1 MYCCLFILSCDKKL
15 LSLAFAMEWEE
26 NKILEPRPL
35 VLHIFE
41 LAYTVNFFLTLLLF
55 GLFFLAKE
63 EITHELSYLVYSG
76 VFTEL
81 LQQMQLKGL
90 QVSNQLP
97 SLYASMF
104 LIKVDG

>member
-1 MYCCLFILSCDKKL
+1 MICHKKL
-15 LSLAFAMEWEE
+15 LSLAFALEWEE

-35 VLHIFE
+35 FLHILYIFE
-41 LAYTVNFFLTLLLF
+41 LANTVNFFLTLLLF

-63 EITHELSYLVYSG
+63 EITHELSYLVYLG

-90 QVSNQLP
+90 QVINYPHSM
-97 SLYASMF
+97 SLCF